1 MVGMIVGEQLT
12 KVSAQRKKLERRMAI
27 TNNIQLKAVTKRE
40 FAVGGEKKPG
50 LAFGFTFTSKYGADA
65 GVVEVEG
72 EVFFIDDK
80 KKLDDIEKIWGDKK
94 RIEDDKLLLPIMNR
108 ALEIGYL
115 QAIAMADQLKLP
127 PPLQMPRFIGKK
139 PAAAAKAA

>member
-12 KVSAQRKKLERRMAI
+12 KISGQKKKLERRMAI
-27 TNNIQLKAVTKRE
+27 TNNIQLKSVEKRE

-50 LAFGFTFTSKYGADA
+50 LAFGFSFVSKYGADA
-65 GVVEVEG
+65 GIVEIEG
-72 EVFFIDDK
+72 AVFYVDDQ
-80 KKLDDIEKIWGDKK
+80 KKLNDIEKIWADKK
-94 RIEDDKLLLPIMNR
+94 KIEDDKLLLPIMNR

-127 PPLQMPRFIGKK
+127 PPLQMPRFVGKK
-139 PAAAAKAA
+139 PAKAA